1 MDASQRNPFFLPL
14 VAVVAGMA
22 GEVSLPGEAESYWPA
37 LLLVPL
43 LAIYLA
49 GQESGNRVH
58 SLRWA
63 CNVSLFLA
71 GGLWL
76 SLHPLPSP
84 PLTNATP
91 GERVEIE
98 GCVDSSVRRSPERL
112 QFMIALDDGSRVQ
125 ASIYPRDGES
135 APSLRFGQVVR
146 MAGRI
151 RPPRNFQNPA
161 SFDYERFLARQN
173 VFWLLSATGVENLQ
187 PGDEECGSTALAVL
201 HRIQD
206 GFLAKLRSRF
216 AEQTETRAWLSA
228 ILMGDDSEI
237 PEETLESYRLAGV
250 YHVLVISGQHIAILA
265 GAILLFVRLF
275 PIPRW
280 TGFLFTVVSCWAYA
294 LVSGYE
300 VPAVRAACG
309 ITLYLAGSLAYRRA
323 RPLNLVSLI
332 ALAFLAWDPGQ
343 ILDAS
348 FQLSFIAVL
357 AIAGIAAPLQRY
369 CFGNWAQAARRLG
382 DIAIDLRLPP
392 PVAEA
397 RVELRLL
404 VSTIHLA
411 TRFPNRLCRAA
422 VSFLVHAIAIA
433 GSLVLI
439 SLVVQAVLTPLLVQD
454 FHRAPLSAP
463 LTNLLLSPILGLL
476 VPFAFADLFF
486 SLPGGQSIL
495 AGAVH
500 FTNGLVAWVAAHTP
514 DLRVPDVP
522 PLVLML
528 ATALVV
534 SAILAWE
541 PLARMVSARERR
553 NGPPEGAKAKPR
565 IRILRWS
572 TPLLGAAASATLL
585 LILGRPFP
593 AEIHPGELELTMLD
607 VGQGDANFIVTPGGS
622 TILIDT
628 GGLGA
633 YSATTRLDTGED
645 IVAPYLWHRGFRRID
660 VLILSHLD
668 FDHAGG
674 APAILRSFRPRA
686 LWLPIFPSQHQLWD
700 RVSATAAD
708 LGIQPELRSAG
719 DTWEVDGVQFEFH
732 HPGPLHPTTG
742 KASADSNGESLVLH
756 LRFGKNTALFT
767 GDIERV
773 GEFAILSRGTL
784 PHADVLK
791 VAHHGSRTSTTE
803 EFLSVVAPSVALISA
818 GWLNPYRHP
827 HPTVVDRILSR
838 RTAIFRTDRD
848 GAITLRSDGRRWSN
862 VERE

>member
-1 MDASQRNPFFLPL
+1 
-14 VAVVAGMA
+14 MA
-22 GEVSLPGEAESYWPA
+22 GEVSLPGEAESYWPS

-49 GQESGNRVH
+49 RQTGENRAR

-63 CNVSLFLA
+63 CNVALIFA

-84 PLTNATP
+84 PLTNSTP

-135 APSLRFGQVVR
+135 SPSLRFGQVVR
-146 MAGRI
+146 MEGRI

-161 SFDYERFLARQN
+161 SFDYERFLARQR
-173 VFWLLSATGVENLQ
+173 VFWLLSATGVENVQ
-187 PGDEECGSTALAVL
+187 PGDAECGSTALAVL
-201 HRIQD
+201 HRIQEA
-206 GFLAKLRSRF
+206 FLAKLRSRF
-216 AEQTETRAWLSA
+216 SEQPEARAWLSA
-228 ILMGDDSEI
+228 ILMGDDGEI

-275 PIPRW
+275 PMPRW
-280 TGFLFTVVSCWAYA
+280 TGFLFAVVSCWAYA

-300 VPAVRAACG
+300 VPAVRAAFG
-309 ITLYLAGSLAYRRA
+309 ITLYLSGSLAYRRA

-332 ALAFLAWDPGQ
+332 ALVFLAWDPGQ
-343 ILDAS
+343 VLDAS
-348 FQLSFIAVL
+348 FQLSFLAVL
-357 AIAGIAAPLQRY
+357 AIAGIAAPLQRS

-382 DIAIDLRLPP
+382 DSGIDLRLPP

-404 VSTIHLA
+404 ASTLHLA
-411 TRFPNRLCRAA
+411 TRLPDRLCRAA
-422 VSFLVHAIAIA
+422 TSFAVHTVAIA
-433 GSLVLI
+433 GSLLLI
-439 SLVVQAVLTPLLVQD
+439 SLVVQGVLTPLLVHD

-463 LTNLLLSPILGLL
+463 FTNLLLSPILGLL
-476 VPFAFADLFF
+476 VPFAFADLLFT
-486 SLPGGQSIL
+486 LPGGQSTL
-495 AGAVH
+495 GAAVQ
-500 FTNGLVAWVAAHTP
+500 FTNALVAWVAAHTP

-522 PLVLML
+522 PLLMML

-534 SAILAWE
+534 AAIVTWE
-541 PLARMVSARERR
+541 PLARTASARERR
-553 NGPPEGAKAKPR
+553 EGPPDGESAHRRSPF
-565 IRILRWS
+565 LRWA
-572 TPLLGAAASATLL
+572 TPLVCVGAPGILL
-585 LILGRPFP
+585 LILARPFP
-593 AEIHPGELELTMLD
+593 AALRAGELELTMLD
-607 VGQGDANFIVTPGGS
+607 VGQGDASLVVTPGGR

-628 GGLGA
+628 GGLGG
-633 YSATTRLDTGED
+633 YSATSRLDTGED
-645 IVAPYLWHRGFRRID
+645 IVAPYLWHRGIRRID
-660 VLILSHLD
+660 ILILSHLD

-674 APAILRSFRPRA
+674 APAILRIFRPRA
-686 LWLPIFPSQHQLWD
+686 LWLPVFPSQHKLWD
-700 RVSATAAD
+700 RVRATAAD
-708 LGIQPELRSAG
+708 LGIQPELRGAG
-719 DTWEVDGVQFEFH
+719 DTWELDGVQFAFH
-732 HPGPLHPTTG
+732 HPGPVRQTAG
-742 KASADSNGESLVLH
+742 QASDASNGESLVLH

-767 GDIERV
+767 GDIERA
-773 GEFAILSRGTL
+773 GEFALLAQGTL

-803 EFLSVVAPSVALISA
+803 DFLSAVAPSVALISA

-827 HPTVVDRILSR
+827 HPTVVDRILAR
-838 RTAIFRTDRD
+838 RTVIFRTDSD
-848 GAITLRSDGRRWSN
+848 GAITLRGDGRRWSYAKPD
-862 VERE
+862 